1 MGWLQDMLKE
11 VPLSA
16 DLQGRVKLAEE
27 RFEKASREND
37 DYKRRITRLERE
49 NEALRA
55 QIPAAAPPGL
65 DDDTERVL
73 VYMFRATELEDRD
86 VGNMA
91 RGLNMERGVLQY
103 HLDRLRGG
111 GLADISGV
119 NYAHDHTYWTL
130 EPAGRQYVVER
141 KLI

>member
-16 DLQGRVKLAEE
+16 VLQDRIKSAEE

-37 DYKRRITRLERE
+37 DYKRRIARLERE

-55 QIPAAAPPGL
+55 QVPTAAQPGL
-65 DDDTERVL
+65 EDDTERVL
-73 VYMFRATELEDRD
+73 VYMFRATELENRD

-103 HLDRLRGG
+103 HLDRLRGAR
-111 GLADISGV
+111 LADISGA
-119 NYAHDHTYWTL
+119 NYGHDHTHWAL
-130 EPAGRQYVVER
+130 EPAGRRYVVER